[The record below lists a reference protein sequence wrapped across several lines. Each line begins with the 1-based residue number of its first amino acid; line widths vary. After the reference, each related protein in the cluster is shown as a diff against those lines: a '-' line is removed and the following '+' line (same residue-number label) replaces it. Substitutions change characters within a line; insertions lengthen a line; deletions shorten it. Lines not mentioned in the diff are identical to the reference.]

1 MDVIKIVTPEAK
13 PGSFAMPVLDVS
25 GVKRKFLD
33 IPYAIGGGNAQ
44 SLDIFLPDEGDGPFP
59 TIIFIHG
66 GGFLSGDKRDT
77 QNIYLMN
84 GIRRGYAVVNMNHRL
99 CQEAKFP
106 LPVYDVKAGVRF
118 LRANAAKYC
127 LDPDRFAVGGD
138 SAGAYFAAM
147 LGCGGDVA
155 ALEDYSMGNPGV
167 SSAVQAAIGLFGVY
181 DLAMQSEFT
190 EKSNAGPGP
199 GGPGGQGG
207 PSAFKMPNFADMFA
221 GVVCRE
227 HPELMALTWPGSYVT
242 KDCAYTLIQ
251 GGTADQVV
259 PYEAS
264 PALVDR
270 INAVC
275 GEGRAILQRMEGC
288 THGHPDYATPENEDR
303 LFAFLDSVLK

>member
-13 PGSFAMPVLDVS
+13 PGEFALPTMDVS
-25 GVKRKFLD
+25 AVKRKFLD
-33 IPYAIGGGNAQ
+33 IPYVPGGGNAQ

-66 GGFLSGDKRDT
+66 GAFWGGDKRDT

-99 CQEAKFP
+99 SQEAKFP

-127 LDPDRFAVGGD
+127 LDPDRFAVGGN
-138 SAGAYFAAM
+138 SAGAYFAAL
-147 LGCGGDVA
+147 LGTSADVA
-155 ALEDYSMGNPGV
+155 ALEDYSMGNAGV
-167 SSAVQAAIGLFGVY
+167 SSRVQAAIGLFGVY
-181 DLAMQSEFT
+181 DLTMQSQFT
-190 EKSNAGPGP
+190 EDSPAT
-199 GGPGGQGG
+199 GG
-207 PSAFKMPNFADMFA
+207 FKMPNFADQFA

-242 KDCAYTLIQ
+242 KDCAPTLIQ
-251 GGTADQVV
+251 GGTADEVV

-264 PALVDR
+264 PELVDR

-275 GEGRAILQRMEGC
+275 GDERAILQALEGR
-288 THGHPDYATPENEDR
+288 THGHPDYATPENEEK
-303 LFAFLDSVLK
+303 LFAFLDSVLKK

>member
-13 PGSFAMPVLDVS
+13 PGEFALPTMDVNA
-25 GVKRKFLD
+25 VKRKFLD
-33 IPYAIGGGNAQ
+33 LPYAVGGGTMQ
-44 SLDIFLPDEGDGPFP
+44 SLDIYLPDEGDGPFP

-66 GGFLSGDKRDT
+66 GAFWGGDKRDT

-99 CQEAKFP
+99 SQEAKFP

-147 LGCGGDVA
+147 LGCSAGVA
-155 ALEDYSMGNPGV
+155 ALEDPSMGNPGV
-167 SSAVQAAIGLFGVY
+167 SSAVQAVIGLFGVY

-190 EKSNAGPGP
+190 EKSEPMP
-199 GGPGGQGG
+199 GGM
-207 PSAFKMPNFADMFA
+207 KMPNFADQFT
-221 GVVCRE
+221 GVPCRDY
-227 HPELMALTWPGSYVT
+227 PELMALTWPGSYVT
-242 KDCAYTLIQ
+242 KDCPPTLIQ
-251 GGTADQVV
+251 GGTADEVV

-275 GEGRAILQRMEGC
+275 GGGRAILQPMEGR
-288 THGHPDYATPENEDR
+288 THGHPDYATPENEER
-303 LFAFLDSVLK
+303 LFAFLDGVFKK